1 MQFSN
6 NVLLLGHTCPFEVRC
21 AYVTYV
27 GGWNVSGG
35 YICHFWVE
43 ATLPPLA
50 TVPSKAEKVHA
61 ASAVSQSSR
70 APADL

>member
-21 AYVTYV
+21 AHVTYV
-27 GGWNVSGG
+27 VGWNVSGG
-35 YICHFWVE
+35 DICHFWVE

-50 TVPSKAEKVHA
+50 TVPSKAEKVPC
-61 ASAVSQSSR
+61 SISRVSEQQSPS
-70 APADL
+70 